1 MPSIN
6 RIRVNNVKYNFGT
19 QFYDDFTMRLYGKNT
34 LYDLANGG
42 GKSVL
47 MLLLLQNM
55 IPNCTLDDKQP
66 IEKLFRTGNGNTT
79 IHSLVEWK
87 LDDTDREDGYRYMTT
102 GFCARKAKESDS
114 ETESRANKDVASIEY
129 FNYCIFYKE
138 YNKYD
143 IVNLPLAKDGE
154 RVTFSGLKN
163 FLKELEHRDMSLKV
177 RIFERKGEYQ
187 RFISEYGIHES
198 QWEIIRGINK
208 TEGHVRTYFENNYK
222 TTRKVVEDLLIEEII
237 EKAFMVK
244 TSRDEAGNETDSMAK
259 MLMDIK
265 EQLTVLAKKK
275 KDIKVYDRQAEL
287 IGVLADKVESFIGL
301 YKEQSNLSE
310 LLANI
315 CVTGEEF
322 ARNDEKQ
329 LKALELK
336 KDEARELKNKQRERI
351 ECLKVSKDKRQL
363 EELEQEEKL
372 LGDKVAELTHRV
384 NKLNED
390 LSLKESV
397 NEYMEYLEDRAKYYQ
412 HDAVIKTMMTE
423 SSFDEEKLYT
433 YAYNIKMRMDKL
445 LMDYRTQI
453 ESLTKELAE
462 LKEKEAMNEKL
473 LSESRVS
480 LAVAKNVKTAA
491 DEEIVSLSEEL
502 SNIRMS
508 MNSIRFTDVK
518 EQLSEARELVKDYE
532 KAMEE
537 AKATIDEN
545 TGKIQATTLELNQ
558 LKEKSLE
565 NNKLIA
571 ELEAH
576 QSEYEEA
583 AEKLNNI
590 KTIYGAAKENE
601 LLKIISD
608 RITQAVLDIAAVR
621 KNIDKSMKSINRLKE
636 GRIINISKAAMKAM
650 DYIET
655 RHGVTAMFGMDYL
668 SALPYD
674 KQKEILA
681 INPELPYGVLVKD
694 YEEVAGDPNIYKL
707 DTEEGIVSIYD
718 MDAINSKAVHF
729 GDNAFSIHAD
739 VGYLTDEGTKD
750 KLIEA
755 QRALVKDYELQLDI
769 KDEMLSAY
777 RQDQEFVL
785 RMSESDLLKSKEK
798 LKAAEELRVELT
810 EQKDRLEADIKGY
823 KLTIDKAK
831 EQLSLKQ
838 EELEKANQDITKL
851 FAVEKLTDIIS
862 SKEEIS
868 DKARTDIDR
877 LEQSLNT
884 LINTT
889 DDENISLV
897 ETEAK
902 LSSLKARY
910 DELNKEWDDNYK
922 AYYNLDKEY
931 TILTIGDDELKARF
945 TAMVSMGS
953 NDAKAIEDKKL
964 LMDTIKVSMDRALKN
979 IEKRGVSLQLLKEFE
994 NNNLLF
1000 VSDDKVL
1007 ESCKHSIRDVE
1018 GQITEAKL
1026 KQDKKRAEINRL
1038 EGSIQYAIKNIENA
1052 FGQYVE
1058 EEASLSEITAT
1069 LADGEELLKRLAK
1082 EAKDYED
1089 EYRNY
1094 LRQQGY
1100 MVDLYKDVKRIV
1112 TTNDISLEGA
1122 TPIREEKDKL
1132 REIFEDS
1139 LIKFDRSNKAL
1150 EKAKNELLRFK
1161 GNTSASLEQMSA
1173 FELANTIRED
1183 VIIPADYEAANLLM
1197 ENLKSI
1203 SEYIVLER
1211 DRIEKSL
1218 VDMETIKANFEEQC
1232 LQRCLDVKT
1241 ELDKLPK
1248 LSRIVADGEAI
1259 QMVGLNIP
1267 YFKEEF
1273 LKQRM
1278 SQYIDSVVAQADDYS
1293 NEKDQVKFIRNSL
1306 ALKKLFGVIV
1316 TDMNGIKLSLYKR
1329 ERIKEQ
1335 SRYLKYEEAVGSTGQ
1350 SQGIYIQFLVSII
1363 NYISGM
1369 YHTGHED
1376 VRTKT
1381 IFIDNPFGAAK
1392 DVYIWEP
1399 IFALLKANNVQL
1411 IVPARGAT
1419 PAITGRFDVNYILGQ
1434 QMSKGKQLTVVTDY
1448 TSKVD
1453 QEELEYKDL
1462 EFEQVSFDFI

>member
-55 IPNCTLDDKQP
+55 IPNCTLDEKQP

-87 LDDTDREDGYRYMTT
+87 LDDTDDGYRYMTT
-102 GFCARKAKESDS
+102 GFCARKAKESENES
-114 ETESRANKDVASIEY
+114 ESRANKDVASIEY

-138 YNKYD
+138 YNKHD

-287 IGVLADKVESFIGL
+287 IGVLGDKVESFMGL
-301 YKEQSNLSE
+301 YKEQTNLSK
-310 LLANI
+310 LLADI

-322 ARNDEKQ
+322 ARNDELK
-329 LKALELK
+329 LKALEAK

-351 ECLKVSKDKRQL
+351 ECLKVSKDKRLL
-363 EELEQEEKL
+363 EELNNEEKL
-372 LGDKVAELTHRV
+372 LVSQVEELQGRV
-384 NKLNED
+384 KALKED
-390 LSLKESV
+390 LNLKESI
-397 NEYMEYLEDRAKYYQ
+397 NEYMEYLDDRAKYYQ
-412 HDAVIKTMMTE
+412 HDAVIKSMMAE

-433 YAYNIKMRMDKL
+433 YAYNIKMRTDKL
-445 LMDYRTQI
+445 LMELRGQI
-453 ESLTKELAE
+453 EALTEELNK
-462 LKEKEAMNEKL
+462 LREKDNMNVKL
-473 LSESRVS
+473 LSEAKVE
-480 LAVAKNVKTAA
+480 LAIAKNTKVAA
-491 DEEIVSLSEEL
+491 DEEVVRLSQEL
-502 SNIRMS
+502 SDIRMS
-508 MNSIRFTDVK
+508 MNSIKFTDVGQ
-518 EQLSEARELVKDYE
+518 QLSEAKEYALDLE
-532 KAMEE
+532 KEIQDTKSLM
-537 AKATIDEN
+537 DEN
-545 TGKIQATTLELNQ
+545 SNKLQIATLELTELNSR
-558 LKEKSLE
+558 LVE
-565 NNKLIA
+565 NDKLIA
-571 ELEAH
+571 ELISH

-583 AEKLNNI
+583 SEKLNNI
-590 KTIYGAAKENE
+590 KTIYGGAREDE

-608 RITQAVLDIAAVR
+608 RITQAVLDIAAVK
-621 KNIDKSMKSINRLKE
+621 KNIDKSMKRVSRLKE
-636 GRIINISKAAMKAM
+636 GRIIDISKSAKKAI

-655 RHGVTAMFGMDYL
+655 RHGITAMFGMDYL
-668 SALPYD
+668 SALPFD
-674 KQKEILA
+674 KQRELLNA
-681 INPELPYGVLVKD
+681 NPELPYGVLVKD
-694 YEEVAGDPNIYKL
+694 YEAVAGDPNIYKL
-707 DTEEGIVSIYD
+707 DTEEETVNIYD
-718 MDAINSKAVHF
+718 MDAIDSKALHF
-729 GDNAFSIHAD
+729 GENAFSIHAD
-739 VGYLTDEGTKD
+739 VNLLTEDSTKE

-755 QRALVKDYELQLDI
+755 ERGLVKDYELQLDI
-769 KDEMLSAY
+769 KDEMLAAY
-777 RQDQEFVL
+777 KQDQEFVL
-785 RMSESDLLKSKEK
+785 RMSESQLLKSRER
-798 LKAAEELRVELT
+798 LQQAESLSENLN
-810 EQKDRLEADIKGY
+810 EQIDAIQNNIKSY
-823 KLTIDKAK
+823 KMNMDKAK
-831 EQLSLKQ
+831 AKLSDKK
-838 EELEKANQDITKL
+838 EELERCNQDITKL
-851 FAVEKLTDIIS
+851 FAVEKLSDIITT
-862 SKEEIS
+862 KEQLA
-868 DKARTDIDR
+868 DNAREDIDR
-877 LEQSLNT
+877 LEQKLNT
-884 LINTT
+884 LVNTA

-897 ETEAK
+897 ETEARLK
-902 LSSLKARY
+902 SLNARY
-910 DELNKEWDDNYK
+910 DELQAQWDANYK
-922 AYYNLDKEY
+922 AYYNIDKEY
-931 TILTIGDDELKARF
+931 DILTIGDDELKARF

-964 LMDTIKVSMDRALKN
+964 LMDTIKVSMDRALKS
-979 IEKRGVSLQLLKEFE
+979 IEKRGVSVELLKDYEK
-994 NNNLLF
+994 NNQLF
-1000 VSDDKVL
+1000 VSDDKVI
-1007 ESCKHSIRDVE
+1007 ESCKHSIQDVE
-1018 GQITEAKL
+1018 AQIADAKSR
-1026 KQDKKRAEINRL
+1026 QDKKHAEINRL
-1038 EGSIQYAIKNIENA
+1038 EGSIEYAIKNIESA

-1058 EEASLSEITAT
+1058 EEASLAEITAT
-1069 LADGEELLKRLAK
+1069 LENGEELLKRLSK
-1082 EAKDYED
+1082 EAKDYEE
-1089 EYRNY
+1089 EYRSY
-1094 LRQQGY
+1094 LKTQGY

-1122 TPIREEKDKL
+1122 TPIPEDKDKL

-1150 EKAKNELLRFK
+1150 DKAKNELVRFK

-1173 FELANTIRED
+1173 FELSQTIRED
-1183 VIIPADYEAANLLM
+1183 VIIPSDYESAEELM
-1197 ENLKSI
+1197 DNLKSI
-1203 SEYIVLER
+1203 SEYILLER

-1278 SQYIDSVVAQADDYS
+1278 SQYIDNIVAQADDYA
-1293 NEKDQVKFIRNSL
+1293 NEKEQVKYIRNSL

-1369 YHTGHED
+1369 YHTGNED
-1376 VRTKT
+1376 IRTKT

-1434 QMSKGKQLTVVTDY
+1434 QMSKGKQLTVVADY

-1462 EFEQVSFDFI
+1462 EFEQVTFDFI

>member
-87 LDDTDREDGYRYMTT
+87 LDNTDREDGYRYMTT
-102 GFCARKAKESDS
+102 GFCARKAKES
-114 ETESRANKDVASIEY
+114 ENEAESKKDVASIEY

-138 YNKYD
+138 YNKHD
-143 IVNLPLAKDGE
+143 IINLPLAKDGE
-154 RVTFSGLKN
+154 RVTYSGLKN
-163 FLKELEHRDMSLKV
+163 YLKELEHRDMSLKV

-237 EKAFMVK
+237 EKAFLVK
-244 TSRDEAGNETDSMAK
+244 TSRDEDGTDSMAK

-275 KDIKVYDRQAEL
+275 KDIKAYDRQAEL

-301 YKEQSNLSE
+301 YKEQTNLSK
-310 LLANI
+310 LLADI

-329 LKALELK
+329 LKALEIK

-351 ECLKVSKDKRQL
+351 ECLKVSRDKRQL
-363 EELEQEEKL
+363 EELIQEEKVL
-372 LGDKVAELTHRV
+372 LDRVEELEERDKAL
-384 NKLNED
+384 KDD
-390 LSLKESV
+390 LSLKESI
-397 NEYMEYLEDRAKYYQ
+397 NEYMEYLDDRAKYYQ
-412 HDAVIKTMMTE
+412 HDAVIKTMMAE

-433 YAYNIKMRMDKL
+433 YAYNIKMRTEKL
-445 LMDYRTQI
+445 LMDLRAQI
-453 ESLTKELAE
+453 ESVAKELVE
-462 LKEKEAMNEKL
+462 LREKDSMNEKL
-473 LSESRVS
+473 LSEAKVS
-480 LAVAKNVKTAA
+480 LAVAKSTKQAA
-491 DEEIVSLSEEL
+491 DDEIVRLSEEL
-502 SNIRMS
+502 SDIRMS
-508 MNSIRFTDVK
+508 MNSIKFIDVNQ
-518 EQLSEARELVKDYE
+518 QLL
-532 KAMEE
+532 E
-537 AKATIDEN
+537 AKTVADSYEMEISQLEN
-545 TGKIQATTLELNQ
+545 SVQENLHKIQTKTLELNDINNK
-558 LKEKSLE
+558 LVE
-565 NNKLIA
+565 NEKLIA
-571 ELEAH
+571 ELVSRQVEYDEA
-576 QSEYEEA
+576 S
-583 AEKLNNI
+583 EKLANV
-590 KTIYGAAKENE
+590 KTVYGATKEDE
-601 LLKIISD
+601 LLRIISD
-608 RITQAVLDIAAVR
+608 RITQAVLDIAEVK
-621 KNIDKSMKSINRLKE
+621 KNIDKSMKVINRLKD
-636 GRIINISKAAMKAM
+636 GRIIGISKAAKRAM
-650 DYIET
+650 DYVET
-655 RHGVTAMFGMDYL
+655 RHGITAMFGMDYI
-668 SALPYD
+668 SALPVD
-674 KQKEILA
+674 RQKELLA

-694 YEEVAGDPNIYKL
+694 YEAIAGDPNIYKL
-707 DTEEGIVSIYD
+707 DTGEELVHIYD
-718 MDAINSKAVHF
+718 MDEIESKAIHF
-729 GDNAFSIHAD
+729 GDNVFSIHAD
-739 VGYLTDEGTKD
+739 PAYITDENTKD
-750 KLIEA
+750 KLVEA
-755 QRALVKDYELQLDI
+755 ERALVKDYELQLDI
-769 KDEMLSAY
+769 KDEMLAAY

-785 RMSESDLLKSKEK
+785 RMSESDLLKSKER
-798 LKAAEELRVELT
+798 LKEAEETKASLADKLAEL
-810 EQKDRLEADIKGY
+810 QNVIKGC
-823 KLTIDKAK
+823 KLIIDNAK
-831 EQLSLKQ
+831 EQLDVKRQ
-838 EELEKANQDITKL
+838 ELEKCNQDITKL
-851 FAVEKLTDIIS
+851 FAVEKLGNI
-862 SKEEIS
+862 IS
-868 DKARTDIDR
+868 DKELVADKAREDIER
-877 LEQSLNT
+877 LELSLNT
-884 LINTT
+884 LVNTA
-889 DDENISLV
+889 DDQGISLV

-902 LSSLKARY
+902 LNTLKTRY

-922 AYYNLDKEY
+922 AYYNIDKEY
-931 TILTIGDDELKARF
+931 QILTIGDDELKARF

-979 IEKRGVSLQLLKEFE
+979 IEKRGISLQLLKDYEK
-994 NNNLLF
+994 NNQLY
-1000 VSDDKVL
+1000 VADDKVL
-1007 ESCKHSIRDVE
+1007 ESCKHSIQDVKQ
-1018 GQITEAKL
+1018 QIAEARS
-1026 KQDKKRAEINRL
+1026 KQEKKHAEINRL
-1038 EGSIQYAIKNIENA
+1038 EGSIEYAIKNIQDA
-1052 FGQYVE
+1052 FGEYVE
-1058 EEASLSEITAT
+1058 EQASLSEITAT
-1069 LADGEELLKRLAK
+1069 LADGEELLKRLAR
-1082 EAKDYED
+1082 EAKEYEE
-1089 EYRNY
+1089 EYRSY
-1094 LRQQGY
+1094 LKTQGY
-1100 MVDLYKDVKRIV
+1100 MVDLYKDVKRII

-1122 TPIREEKDKL
+1122 TPIPEEKDKL

-1150 EKAKNELLRFK
+1150 EKAKNELVRFK
-1161 GNTSASLEQMSA
+1161 GNTSVALEQMSA
-1173 FELANTIRED
+1173 FELSHTIRED
-1183 VIIPADYEAANLLM
+1183 VVIPSDYESAEELKD
-1197 ENLKSI
+1197 NLKSI

-1278 SQYIDSVVAQADDYS
+1278 SQYIDNIVAQADDYS
-1293 NEKDQVKFIRNSL
+1293 NEKEQVKFIRNSL
-1306 ALKKLFGVIV
+1306 SLKKLFGVIV

-1369 YHTGHED
+1369 YHTGNED
-1376 VRTKT
+1376 IRTKT

>member
-114 ETESRANKDVASIEY
+114 ETENRANKDVASIEY

-138 YNKYD
+138 YNKHD
-143 IVNLPLAKDGE
+143 IVNLPLVKEGE

-237 EKAFMVK
+237 EKAFLVK
-244 TSRDEAGNETDSMAK
+244 TSRDEDGTDSMAK

-275 KDIKVYDRQAEL
+275 KDIKAYDRQAEL

-322 ARNDEKQ
+322 ARNDEKH
-329 LKALELK
+329 LKELELK

-363 EELEQEEKL
+363 EELMGEEKL
-372 LGDKVAELTHRV
+372 LMSQVDE
-384 NKLNED
+384 LNERAKTLKED
-390 LSLKESV
+390 LNLKESV

-445 LMDYRTQI
+445 LMDYRSQI
-453 ESLTKELAE
+453 ESLTKELSE

-473 LSESRVS
+473 LSEARVS
-480 LAVAKNVKTAA
+480 LAVAKNVKAAA
-491 DEEIVSLSEEL
+491 DEEIVNLSEEL

-508 MNSIRFTDVK
+508 MNSIRFTDVG
-518 EQLSEARELVKDYE
+518 EQLSEAREVVKNYE
-532 KAMEE
+532 NSMEE

-545 TGKIQATTLELNQ
+545 TGKIQAATLELNQ
-558 LKEKSLE
+558 LKDKFEE
-565 NNKLIA
+565 NNKFISD
-571 ELEAH
+571 LEAH
-576 QSEYEEA
+576 QSAYEEA
-583 AEKLNNI
+583 TAKLDNI
-590 KTIYGAAKENE
+590 KTVYGASKEEE

-621 KNIDKSMKSINRLKE
+621 KNIEKSMKSINRLKE
-636 GRIINISKAAMKAM
+636 GRIINISKAAKKAM

-655 RHGVTAMFGMDYL
+655 RHGITAMFGMDYL
-668 SALPYD
+668 SALPVD
-674 KQKEILA
+674 KQKELLA
-681 INPELPYGVLVKD
+681 TNPELPYGVLVKD
-694 YEEVAGDPNIYKL
+694 YEAIAGDPNIYKL
-707 DTEEGIVSIYD
+707 DTEEEMVSIYD
-718 MDAINSKAVHF
+718 MEAIDSKAVHF

-739 VGYLTDEGTKD
+739 VNFLTDEGTKD
-750 KLIEA
+750 KLIDA

-785 RMSESDLLKSKEK
+785 RMSESELLKSKER
-798 LKAAEELRVELT
+798 LKAAEELGKQLAET
-810 EQKDRLEADIKGY
+810 KDKLEADIKGY
-823 KLTIDKAK
+823 RLTIDKTK
-831 EQLSLKQ
+831 EQLASKQ

-862 SKEEIS
+862 SKEEIA
-868 DKARTDIDR
+868 DKARTDIER

-902 LSSLKARY
+902 LKSLNARY
-910 DELNKEWDDNYK
+910 DEITKEWDDNYK
-922 AYYNLDKEY
+922 AYYNIDKEY
-931 TILTIGDDELKARF
+931 QILTIGDDELKARF

-1018 GQITEAKL
+1018 NQITEARS

-1038 EGSIQYAIKNIENA
+1038 EGSIQYAIKNIEDA

-1058 EEASLSEITAT
+1058 EQASLSEITAT

-1082 EAKDYED
+1082 DAKDYED

-1122 TPIREEKDKL
+1122 IPIMEEKDKL

-1139 LIKFDRSNKAL
+1139 LLKFDRSNKAL
-1150 EKAKNELLRFK
+1150 DKAKNELVRFK
-1161 GNTSASLEQMSA
+1161 GNTSVALEQMSA

-1183 VIIPADYEAANLLM
+1183 VIIPVDYEAASLLM

-1278 SQYIDSVVAQADDYS
+1278 SQYIDNVVAQADDYS
-1293 NEKDQVKFIRNSL
+1293 NEKEQVKFIRNSL

>member
-87 LDDTDREDGYRYMTT
+87 LDDTDDGYKYMTT
-102 GFCARKAKESDS
+102 GFCARKAKESENEAENRS
-114 ETESRANKDVASIEY
+114 NKDVAAIEY

-138 YNKYD
+138 YNKHD
-143 IVNLPLAKDGE
+143 IVNLPLVKDGE
-154 RVTFSGLKN
+154 RTTYSGLKS

-177 RIFERKGEYQ
+177 RVFERKGEYQ
-187 RFISEYGIHES
+187 RFISDYGIHES

-244 TSRDEAGNETDSMAK
+244 TSLDEAGAETDSMAK

-301 YKEQSNLSE
+301 YKEQHQLKN

-315 CVTGEEF
+315 YVTGEEF
-322 ARNDEKQ
+322 ARNDEKH
-329 LKALELK
+329 LKELETK
-336 KDEARELKNKQRERI
+336 RDEARELKNKQRERI
-351 ECLKVSKDKRQL
+351 ECLKVSKDKKQL
-363 EELEQEEKL
+363 EELKQEEQIL
-372 LGDKVAELTHRV
+372 LSQV
-384 NKLNED
+384 ED
-390 LSLKESV
+390 LTEREKSLQKELSFMEST
-397 NEYMEYLEDRAKYYQ
+397 NEYLEYLEDRKKYYQ
-412 HDAVIKTMMTE
+412 HDAVIKNMMTE

-433 YAYNIKMRMDKL
+433 YAYNIKMRTDKII
-445 LMDYRTQI
+445 M
-453 ESLTKELAE
+453 E
-462 LKEKEAMNEKL
+462 LKSNIEELEATYSELLEQDAMNKKL
-473 LSESRVS
+473 LSEAKVN
-480 LAVAKNVKTAA
+480 LAVAKNTKQSA
-491 DEEIVSLSEEL
+491 DQEIVSLSEEL
-502 SNIRMS
+502 SVIRMS
-508 MNSIRFTDVK
+508 MNSIRFTDISQ
-518 EQLSEARELVKDYE
+518 QLQESQSIIDGYE
-532 KAMEE
+532 KEIAE
-537 AKATIDEN
+537 AKNVVEEN
-545 TGKIQATTLELNQ
+545 NANIQQVNLELSQ
-558 LKEKSLE
+558 LEDRLHE
-565 NNKLIA
+565 NDVLMSELSSHQREYDEASAKLD
-571 ELEAH
+571 
-576 QSEYEEA
+576 
-583 AEKLNNI
+583 NI
-590 KTIYGAAKENE
+590 KTVYGATKEAE
-601 LLKIISD
+601 LLKVIAD
-608 RITQAVLDIAAVR
+608 RITQAVLDIASVK
-621 KNIDKSMKSINRLKE
+621 KNIDKSMKRIGRLKE
-636 GRIINISKAAMKAM
+636 GRIINISKAAAKVI

-655 RHGVTAMFGMDYL
+655 RHGITAMFGMDYL
-668 SALPYD
+668 SALSYED
-674 KQKEILA
+674 QKNLLEA
-681 INPELPYGVLVKD
+681 NPELAYGVLVKD
-694 YEEVAGDPNIYKL
+694 YETIASDPNIYNI
-707 DTEEGIVSIYD
+707 DTDDEIVDVYD
-718 MDAINSKAVHF
+718 MEMLESKAVHF
-729 GDNAFSIHAD
+729 GDNAFSIHASS
-739 VGYLTDEGTKD
+739 GFLTDEGTKD

-755 QRALVKDYELQLDI
+755 ERNLCREYELQLDI
-769 KDEMLSAY
+769 KDEMLAAY

-785 RMSESDLLKSKEK
+785 RMSESDLLKVKER
-798 LKAAEELRVELT
+798 LKESIDLNTSLRERRAELT
-810 EQKDRLEADIKGY
+810 EDLKGY
-823 KLTIDKAK
+823 KLAIDRAIEKRK
-831 EQLSLKQ
+831 EA
-838 EELEKANQDITKL
+838 EKALQSCSQDMSKL
-851 FAVEKLTDIIS
+851 YAVEKLTDIING
-862 SKEEIS
+862 KEKI
-868 DKARTDIDR
+868 TDQAKEDVER
-877 LEQSLNT
+877 LEQTVNSLTNSA
-884 LINTT
+884 
-889 DDENISLV
+889 DDENILLAASQ
-897 ETEAK
+897 AK
-902 LSSLKARY
+902 LETLRAKY
-910 DELNKEWDDNYK
+910 DQVKREWDDNYK
-922 AYYNLDKEY
+922 AYYNVDKEY
-931 TILTIGDDELKARF
+931 KILTISDDELKAKF
-945 TAMVSMGS
+945 TAMVTMASH
-953 NDAKAIEDKKL
+953 DTKAIEDKRL
-964 LMDTIKVSMDRALKN
+964 LMDTIQVSMDRALKN
-979 IEKRGVSLQLLKEFE
+979 IEKRGVDVKELQAKEKSNQLYF
-994 NNNLLF
+994 
-1000 VSDDKVL
+1000 SDEAVLDNFKKVMSDTAIQL
-1007 ESCKHSIRDVE
+1007 S
-1018 GQITEAKL
+1018 EAKAKHARKL
-1026 KQDKKRAEINRL
+1026 SDINRL
-1038 EGSIQYAIKNIENA
+1038 EGSIEYAIKNIEDA
-1052 FGQYVE
+1052 FGAYVE
-1058 EEASLSEITAT
+1058 EEASLSEIVST
-1069 LADGEELLKRLAK
+1069 LENGEELLKRLAK
-1082 EAKDYED
+1082 EAKDYEE

-1094 LRQQGY
+1094 LKTQGY

-1112 TTNDISLEGA
+1112 TTNDIDLEGA
-1122 TPIREEKDKL
+1122 NVINEEKDKL
-1132 REIFEDS
+1132 REIFEDT
-1139 LIKFDRSNKAL
+1139 LLKFDRSNKSL
-1150 EKAKNELLRFK
+1150 EKAKNELVRFK

-1183 VIIPADYEAANLLM
+1183 VVIPSNYDGATVLM

-1203 SEYIVLER
+1203 TDYILLER
-1211 DRIEKSL
+1211 DRVEKSL

-1278 SQYIDSVVAQADDYS
+1278 SQYIDNIVAQADDYS
-1293 NEKDQVKFIRNSL
+1293 SEKEQVKFIRNSL

-1369 YHTGHED
+1369 YHTGNED
-1376 VRTKT
+1376 TRTKT

-1453 QEELEYKDL
+1453 QDELEYQDL

>member
-66 IEKLFRTGNGNTT
+66 IEKLFRTGNSNTT

-87 LDDTDREDGYRYMTT
+87 LDDTDDGYRYMTT

-114 ETESRANKDVASIEY
+114 ESEARANKDVAAIEY

-138 YNKYD
+138 YNKHD
-143 IVNLPLAKDGE
+143 IVNLPLTKDGE

-237 EKAFMVK
+237 EKAFLVK
-244 TSRDEAGNETDSMAK
+244 TSRDEDGTDSMAK

-275 KDIKVYDRQAEL
+275 KDIKAYDRQAEL

-301 YKEQSNLSE
+301 FKEQSSLSE

-336 KDEARELKNKQRERI
+336 RDEARELKNKQRERI

-363 EELEQEEKL
+363 EELNKEEQL
-372 LGDKVAELTHRV
+372 LLNRVTELKERA
-384 NKLNED
+384 KSLRED
-390 LSLKESV
+390 LSLKESI
-397 NEYMEYLEDRAKYYQ
+397 NEYLEYLDDRAKYYQ
-412 HDAVIKTMMTE
+412 HDAVIKTMMAE

-433 YAYNIKMRMDKL
+433 YAYNIKMRTDKL
-445 LMDYRTQI
+445 LMDLRKQI
-453 ESLTKELAE
+453 EAVTSELAS
-462 LKEKEAMNEKL
+462 LREKDAMNEKL
-473 LSESRVS
+473 LSEAKVS
-480 LAVAKNVKTAA
+480 LAVAKNTKAAA
-491 DEEIVSLSEEL
+491 DEEIVHLSEEL
-502 SNIRMS
+502 SDIRMS
-508 MNSIRFTDVK
+508 MNSIKFTDVDQ
-518 EQLSEARELVKDYE
+518 QLSEARDVAATYE
-532 KAMEE
+532 REIND
-537 AKATIDEN
+537 AKALMDEN
-545 TGKIQATTLELNQ
+545 SNKIQTATIELTELNN
-558 LKEKSLE
+558 KFLE
-565 NNKLIA
+565 NDKLIS
-571 ELEAH
+571 ELTAH
-576 QSEYEEA
+576 QSEYDEA
-583 AEKLNNI
+583 SEKLNNI
-590 KTIYGAAKENE
+590 KTVYGATKEDE
-601 LLKIISD
+601 LLRIISD
-608 RITQAVLDIAAVR
+608 RITQAVLDIAAVK
-621 KNIDKSMKSINRLKE
+621 KNIDKSMKTISRLKE
-636 GRIINISKAAMKAM
+636 GRIIGVSKAAKKAI

-655 RHGVTAMFGMDYL
+655 RHGIVAMFGMDYL
-668 SALPYD
+668 SALPVD
-674 KQKEILA
+674 KQKELLA
-681 INPELPYGVLVKD
+681 TNPELAYGVLVKD
-694 YEEVAGDPNIYKL
+694 YEAVAGDPNIYKL
-707 DTEEGIVSIYD
+707 DTEDETVNIYD
-718 MDAINSKAVHF
+718 MEAVDSKAVHF
-729 GDNAFSIHAD
+729 GENAFSIHAD
-739 VGYLTDEGTKD
+739 AAYITDENTKD

-755 QRALVKDYELQLDI
+755 ERNKVKDYELQLEI

-798 LKAAEELRVELT
+798 LKAAQDLAVTLAERIDAT
-810 EQKDRLEADIKGY
+810 QSNIKGY
-823 KLTIDKAK
+823 KLAIDNAK
-831 EQLSLKQ
+831 TQIEDKKD
-838 EELEKANQDITKL
+838 ELEKCNQDITKL
-851 FAVEKLTDIIS
+851 FAVEKLSGIIS
-862 SKEEIS
+862 TKEEIA
-868 DKARTDIDR
+868 DKAREDIDR
-877 LEQSLNT
+877 LELQLSNLVNSS
-884 LINTT
+884 
-889 DDENISLV
+889 DDESISLV

-902 LSSLKARY
+902 LNSLKARY
-910 DELNKEWDDNYK
+910 DEQNREWESNYK
-922 AYYNLDKEY
+922 AYYNIDKEY
-931 TILTIGDDELKARF
+931 QILTIGDDELKARF
-945 TAMVSMGS
+945 TSMVSMGS
-953 NDAKAIEDKKL
+953 DDAKAIEDKKL

-979 IEKRGVSLQLLKEFE
+979 IEKRGISLQILKDYEK
-994 NNNLLF
+994 NNQLF

-1007 ESCKHSIRDVE
+1007 DSCKHSIQDVE
-1018 GQITEAKL
+1018 QQIADARG
-1026 KQDKKRAEINRL
+1026 KQEKKHAEINRL
-1038 EGSIQYAIKNIENA
+1038 EGSIEYAIKNIQDA
-1052 FGQYVE
+1052 FGEYVE
-1058 EEASLSEITAT
+1058 EDASLSEITAT
-1069 LADGEELLKRLAK
+1069 LENGEELLKRLAK
-1082 EAKDYED
+1082 EAKDYDE

-1094 LRQQGY
+1094 LKTQGY

-1122 TPIREEKDKL
+1122 TPISEDKDKL

-1139 LIKFDRSNKAL
+1139 LLKFDRSNKAL
-1150 EKAKNELLRFK
+1150 EKAKNELVRFK
-1161 GNTSASLEQMSA
+1161 GNTSVALEQMSA

-1183 VIIPADYEAANLLM
+1183 VLIPADYEAANLLM
-1197 ENLKSI
+1197 DNLKSI
-1203 SEYIVLER
+1203 SDYIILER

-1278 SQYIDSVVAQADDYS
+1278 SQYIDNIVSQADDYA

-1369 YHTGHED
+1369 YHTGNED
-1376 VRTKT
+1376 IRTKT

-1453 QEELEYKDL
+1453 QKELEYKDL
-1462 EFEQVSFDFI
+1462 EFEQVTFDFI